1 MQSHRST
8 GQSGFSILEVSLI
21 VLVVAVLA
29 VTGLLEYRQYT
40 STSTKSAANTG
51 QPQTTSQSKSTT
63 NTQPT
68 PITSTT
74 QPAQTTTQYLT
85 IKEWGV
91 RMKLTSDT
99 VSLYY
104 YLTSDSYGDYAYLS
118 LKTIS
123 DIAPDCAADKT
134 ALAVIFRQTPA
145 QHQYAEDNQSDGFTP
160 ADTQLGNYWYGFDHS
175 RADCTDGNTAAQAAI
190 DKAQPNTTLAN
201 VFGTLEEAPQS
212 K

>member
-1 MQSHRST
+1 MQSHQST
-8 GQSGFSILEVSLI
+8 GQPGFGIIEVLLV
-21 VLVVAVLA
+21 VLVVAGLA
-29 VTGLLEYRQYT
+29 VTSLAVYQHST
-40 STSTKSAANTG
+40 STSTKSAATTG
-51 QPQTTSQSKSTT
+51 EPQTTSQSKRNT

-68 PITSTT
+68 QITSTT

-99 VSLYY
+99 ASLYY

-123 DIAPDCAADKT
+123 DIAPDCAANKT

-145 QHQYAEDNQSDGFTP
+145 QRQYAEDNQSDGYIP

-175 RADCTDGNTAAQAAI
+175 HADCTDGNTAAQAAI
-190 DKAQPNTTLAN
+190 NKVQPNTTLAN
-201 VFGTLEEAPQS
+201 VFDTLEAAPYS